1 MSNEMTCP
9 RCQCTTTPVE
19 VHGHTQ
25 CRVCKLVV
33 EECCQGE
40 TCENGFVD
48 ANIKDEPTGTVRTMR
63 PENVMSEATKDDKQ
77 PQ

>member
-1 MSNEMTCP
+1 MSNEINCP

-19 VHGHTQ
+19 VHGHVQ

-40 TCENGFVD
+40 TCESGFVD
-48 ANIKDEPTGTVRTMR
+48 ADIKEEPTGRITTIRHDK
-63 PENVMSEATKDDKQ
+63 VMDEAKKDAE
-77 PQ
+77 